1 MNLTKIMAT
10 FIKQNMAASFDSL
23 LLIFSLS
30 LVFSVCRVAAQLPNN
45 TARTDFTCSAGS
57 MDFCE
62 TYLTYRVRAPYSDL
76 GSISDLFGISRMKIA
91 TATNLTSEDA
101 ELFPEQL
108 LLIPVK
114 CSCNGKHY
122 FSNVTY
128 RIKKDDSFY
137 SVSIKPFENLT
148 NYLVVQ
154 DMNPLLHPT
163 KLTIGE
169 EAVFPLLCKCPGKF
183 YSEKGIQYL
192 VTYVWQPGDQIVPV
206 SAMFQASPSDIV
218 VENNNRNFT
227 DAICLPV
234 LIPVKTTI
242 LVQPYPSPATHG
254 KSQHHRI
261 LVAIACSVTALL
273 IVLFGL
279 SAYVHF
285 YKNRNSSSLETSD
298 LIRTKKASKED
309 CFEPKTVQDKIL
321 PGVSGDLG
329 KPVMYDVQDIMKATV
344 NLSERYRIRGSVYK
358 GMIDDQVFAIK
369 KTRDAS
375 EELQILQRVNHANL
389 VRLMGVSSDNGGNVF
404 MLCEYAENGSL
415 DEWLFPKESSSLRS
429 SVECLTWNQ
438 RLFIALDVAYGIQY
452 MHEHAQPSTV
462 HKDIRASN
470 ILLDSNFKAK
480 ISNFSTAR
488 TATSSIML
496 KIDIFSFGVV
506 VLEILSGRKV
516 MEKKDNREAV
526 MLWKEIKGIL
536 EIEEQ
541 RKEKLSEWMDPNL
554 KGSYPI
560 DDALNLATL
569 ARACTS
575 ENSSDRPKMAE
586 IVFSLC
592 VLTQSSPQMYD
603 RYLISR
609 FEADEVFPAVNQV
622 IAR

>member
-1 MNLTKIMAT
+1 
-10 FIKQNMAASFDSL
+10 MAASTDSL

-30 LVFSVCRVAAQLPNN
+30 LVFSVCRVAAQSPNN
-45 TARTDFTCSAGS
+45 TAGTDFACSAGS
-57 MDFCE
+57 TEFCE

-76 GSISDLFGISRMKIA
+76 GSISDLFGISRMEIA

-101 ELFPEQL
+101 KLFPEQL
-108 LLIPVK
+108 LMIPIK
-114 CSCNGKHY
+114 CSCNGTHY

-128 RIKKDDSFY
+128 RIKRDDSFY
-137 SVSIKPFENLT
+137 SVSIKHFENLT
-148 NYLVVQ
+148 NYVMVQ

-163 KLTIGE
+163 NLTIGV
-169 EAVFPLLCKCPGKF
+169 EAVFPLLCKCPEKF
-183 YSEKGIQYL
+183 YSDKGIQYL
-192 VTYVWQPGDQIVPV
+192 VTYVWQPSDQIVPV
-206 SAMFQASPSDIV
+206 SAMFQASPSDIAT
-218 VENNNRNFT
+218 ENNNRNFT
-227 DAICLPV
+227 AAICLPV
-234 LIPVKTTI
+234 LIPVKSAI
-242 LVQPYPSPATHG
+242 LVQQYPSPTTHG

-261 LVAIACSVTALL
+261 LVAISCSVMALL
-273 IVLFGL
+273 LVLFGL

-285 YKNRNSSSLETSD
+285 YKNRAWLDTCD
-298 LIRTKKASKED
+298 LIRTNKASKQD
-309 CFEPKTVQDKIL
+309 SFEPKSVQDKIL
-321 PGVSGDLG
+321 PGVSGYLG
-329 KPVMYDVQDIMKATV
+329 KPVMYDVQEIMKATV
-344 NLSERYRIRGSVYK
+344 NFSERCRISGSVYK
-358 GMIDDQVFAIK
+358 GTIDDQVFAIK

-389 VRLMGVSSDNGGNVF
+389 VRLMGVSSDNVGNFF
-404 MLCEYAENGSL
+404 MVCEYAENGSL
-415 DEWLFPKESSSLRS
+415 DKWLFPNESSSLRS
-429 SVECLTWNQ
+429 SVGSLTWNQ
-438 RLFIALDVAYGIQY
+438 RLFIALDIAYGIQY

-470 ILLDSNFKAK
+470 ILLDSNLKGK

-506 VLEILSGRKV
+506 VLELLSGRKAT
-516 MEKKDNREAV
+516 ERKDNGEAV

-536 EIEEQ
+536 EVEEQ
-541 RKEKLSEWMDPNL
+541 RKQSLSEWMDPKL
-554 KGSYPI
+554 RGSYPI
-560 DDALNLATL
+560 DDAMSLATL

-603 RYLISR
+603 KCVISR
-609 FEADEVFPAVNQV
+609 FDADEVLPAVNQV